1 MGGFEWVGYAASALV
16 FLAFTMKDIVMVR
29 MVALCSN
36 FAFLTYGI
44 GLHLFPVAALHLA
57 LIPVNCWRLWQA
69 LRRVDENP
77 SSIDT
82 KTIRRPYIGWLR
94 A

>member
-1 MGGFEWVGYAASALV
+1 MSEFEWVGYAASALV
-16 FLAFTMKDIVMVR
+16 FLAFTMRGIVMVR
-29 MVALCSN
+29 WFALCSN

-69 LRRVDENP
+69 LRPIDRIPAN
-77 SSIDT
+77 IDT
-82 KTIRRPYIGWLR
+82 NTIPPPGTRWLR